1 MTSRKGQSD
10 DNSNIVEQQALEEAE
25 MIAKLAPN
33 EKTRKEAK
41 GVVEKITE
49 TIEETSTPSS
59 FPDEKRHE
67 LDELDE
73 VLDETKRI
81 IKKTTNEAKR
91 EIPRYTKALG
101 ELQQQTIQTTK
112 EIGYDYIE
120 LQREATSLIPYL
132 EQMYMSFY
140 APWLS
145 PRVMTEYYTRMVDNF
160 VDNTVAATNLANNL
174 AVVNMESIQQMSD
187 TNREYFRLGV
197 DTVRS
202 LKESLTQ

>member
-1 MTSRKGQSD
+1 MTSRKNQSD

-49 TIEETSTPSS
+49 TIEETSTPS

-67 LDELDE
+67 LDD

-112 EIGYDYIE
+112 EIGYDCIE

-160 VDNTVAATNLANNL
+160 VDNALAATNLANNL

-187 TNREYFRLGV
+187 TNREYCRLGV

>member
-10 DNSNIVEQQALEEAE
+10 DNSNIVEHQALEEAE
-25 MIAKLAPN
+25 IIAKLAPN

-49 TIEETSTPSS
+49 TIEETSSPSS
-59 FPDEKRHE
+59 FPDEERH
-67 LDELDE
+67 ELDE

-112 EIGYDYIE
+112 EIGYDCIE

-160 VDNTVAATNLANNL
+160 VDNALAATNLANNL
-174 AVVNMESIQQMSD
+174 AVVNMESIQQMS
-187 TNREYFRLGV
+187 TNREYCRLGV

-202 LKESLTQ
+202 LKESLAQ

>member
-10 DNSNIVEQQALEEAE
+10 DNSNIVEHQALEEAE

-59 FPDEKRHE
+59 FPDEERH
-67 LDELDE
+67 ELDE

-112 EIGYDYIE
+112 EIGYDCIE

-160 VDNTVAATNLANNL
+160 VDNALAATNLANNL

-187 TNREYFRLGV
+187 TNREYCRVGV